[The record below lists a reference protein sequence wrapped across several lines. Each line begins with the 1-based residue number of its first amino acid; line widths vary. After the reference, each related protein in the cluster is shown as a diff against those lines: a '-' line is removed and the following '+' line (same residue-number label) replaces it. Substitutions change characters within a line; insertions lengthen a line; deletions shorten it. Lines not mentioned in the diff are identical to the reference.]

1 MDDTAT
7 TPEIKSTT
15 ISASKMM
22 GREVGGGNTSGPQGK
37 ESNIGKL
44 SRILRTTRIK
54 VNDVETEIKDSD
66 KRIKINAEKI
76 TRIKNIFKEQKSTL
90 AENLSSLDQTAEFAS
105 VEKGLDAI
113 IETLKKERK
122 VEEKAS
128 EAARR
133 KKEKNRAKSREKKL
147 ESGLGKGVNK
157 VVGTVVKPFKSIFDK
172 IFNFLLNVLIGRTII
187 KLIGWF
193 SDKKNQ
199 DKIQSLIRFVKDWWP
214 ALTAAVL
221 LFGTGFGALAG
232 GLVALIA
239 GFIPKF
245 LALSIK
251 LAAAIAKNPFAIG
264 AGLFLAGAAVPA
276 LFPQTV
282 EDSADK
288 QANKAAEEKGN
299 EQAAADIKEQNKDRN
314 PLQQFGDFITGAGAE
329 REEQAQRL
337 ETGKEKRYGFFG
349 ELNGGGRVPGRGP
362 NKDTIPTMLTPG
374 EFVMS
379 RGAVDKFGSDTLE
392 SMNAMGGG
400 TNIPKRSSG
409 VTYASGGG
417 MIGDYDHKE
426 KSSSKHKQLMNERT
440 SEAQAP
446 GGIDKRHNQ
455 LMQSTSQEK
464 IAAYDKKHGEG
475 AYSKKLREK
484 LTKIYVAPIQS
495 SIKKSIVPTGQV
507 VGRENLPAST
517 VKVLERMDAQKGSGD
532 KPTDTQYTKDGRKI
546 SADQFNKVQ
555 GMLGAAKEGGAEGV
569 LKHMLSGAKS
579 MFGGMFDKAQGAIN
593 DPKSFVESMG
603 GTVKDGNI
611 GKPTTQ
617 EQKDIDALA
626 TKKEKLK
633 QSQQSLIGA
642 KSPAKPSQGDASLR
656 DEYDMIQNNP
666 HHPLFEKV
674 RGGGDIDDF
683 GMRFSEFKKFKAQ
696 QIKPPQQS
704 PAQMSHVQSRKPD
717 IKPPVRPEPKV
728 EFLPMPA
735 TGDSSAAPAAPTGR
749 NNIPSFDVLTAGSNL
764 VSELLG
770 FMR

>member
-1 MDDTAT
+1 MDDTVT

-22 GREVGGGNTSGPQGK
+22 GREVGGDSGSVGQETK
-37 ESNIGKL
+37 IGKL

-54 VNDVETEIKDSD
+54 VNAMEGQVKNFD
-66 KRIKINAEKI
+66 KIININSEKI
-76 TRIKNIFKEQKSTL
+76 TRLKNILKIQKSEL
-90 AENLSSLDQTAEFAS
+90 AENLSSLDQAAEFAS
-105 VEKGLDAI
+105 VEKSLDAI
-113 IETLKKERK
+113 IETLRKEKKA
-122 VEEKAS
+122 EEKAA

-133 KKEKNRAKSREKKL
+133 KKERDRAKAREKKL
-147 ESGLGKGVNK
+147 ESGLGKGIKK

-172 IFNFLLNVLIGRTII
+172 IFGFLLNVLVGRTII
-187 KLIGWF
+187 KLIDWF
-193 SDKKNQ
+193 SDEENQ
-199 DKIQSLIRFVKDWWP
+199 GKIQSLIRFVKDWWP

-221 LFGTGFGALAG
+221 LFGTGFGSLAG
-232 GLVALIA
+232 GLVALVA

-245 LALSIK
+245 LALSVK

-264 AGLFLAGAAVPA
+264 AGLFLAGAVAPA

-282 EDSADK
+282 EDEADK

-299 EQAAADIKEQNKDRN
+299 EQAAADIRAQNENRN
-314 PLQQFGDFITGAGAE
+314 PLQRFGDFITGAGAE

-337 ETGKEKRYGFFG
+337 ETGEEKRYGFFG
-349 ELNGGGRVPGRGP
+349 ELNGGGRVPGRGL
-362 NKDTIPTMLTPG
+362 NKDTVPAMLTPG

-379 RGAVDKFGSDTLE
+379 RGAVDKFGTDTLE

-417 MIGDYDHKE
+417 MIGDFEHRE
-426 KSSSKHKQLMNERT
+426 KSSTRHKQLMDQRT
-440 SEAQAP
+440 SEVQAP

-484 LTKIYVAPIQS
+484 LTKIYVAPTQS
-495 SIKKSIVPTGQV
+495 SIEKAIVPTGQV
-507 VGRENLPAST
+507 VGRENLSPQAQAAIAR
-517 VKVLERMDAQKGSGD
+517 LEAKKGLPPD
-532 KPTDTQYTKDGRKI
+532 MQYTRNGNKI
-546 SADQFNKVQ
+546 SAEGFNRVK
-555 GMLGAAKEGGAEGV
+555 GMIGAAKEGGAKGV
-569 LKHMLSGAKS
+569 LNHMLSGAKS
-579 MFGGMFDKAQGAIN
+579 MFGGMIDKVQGAVN

-603 GTVKDGNI
+603 GTVRDGNI
-611 GKPTTQ
+611 GTPTAQ

-626 TKKEKLK
+626 AKKEKLK
-633 QSQQSLIGA
+633 QSQQSLMGMNRPKKRIQDDPLFA
-642 KSPAKPSQGDASLR
+642 
-656 DEYDMIQNNP
+656 EYDAIQNDP

-683 GMRFSEFKKFKAQ
+683 GMRFSDFKKFKAQ
-696 QIKPPQQS
+696 QVQPS

-717 IKPPVRPEPKV
+717 IKPPVRPEPKI

-735 TGDSSAAPAAPTGR
+735 PGDSSASAMPTGR
-749 NNIPSFDVLTAGSNL
+749 NNIPPFSASTVGSNL
-764 VSELLG
+764 KSEVLG
-770 FMR
+770 LTR